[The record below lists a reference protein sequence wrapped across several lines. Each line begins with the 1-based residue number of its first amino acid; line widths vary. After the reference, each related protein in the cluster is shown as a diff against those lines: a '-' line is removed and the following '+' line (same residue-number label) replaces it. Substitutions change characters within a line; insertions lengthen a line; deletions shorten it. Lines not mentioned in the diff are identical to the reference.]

1 MDEQPW
7 KFLLVFH
14 ARKLKGF
21 ILRALTEA
29 SRYCSISLYDRLR
42 ESALTHAEKGAFR
55 SPADCMAEKN
65 AFCILCHFERQAGIA
80 LVLPNRQY
88 ASKMQ
93 IKSSVQK

>member
-1 MDEQPW
+1 MEVSP
-7 KFLLVFH
+7 
-14 ARKLKGF
+14 GF
-21 ILRALTEA
+21 SCTEA
-29 SRYCSISLYDRLR
+29 ERIHFEDSDRSKAICSIPLYDRLR